1 VIMTRAPLAGPEVY
15 EWVALRRVSGG
26 GVTKVGHRWLES
38 DHQIPGYLT
47 DALAKLLTSGLVKLV
62 NPEPSAGGVARAV
75 LTNTGAERY
84 EQLCQSALQMPAA
97 QLLTLCQRFVDD
109 DPDPSGSTCS
119 A

>member
-1 VIMTRAPLAGPEVY
+1 MTRAPLAGAEVY

-38 DHQIPGYLT
+38 DHQIPGYLAG
-47 DALAKLLTSGLVKLV
+47 ALATLLASGLVRLV
-62 NPEPSAGGVARAV
+62 NPNQNAGGAARAV

-84 EQLCQSALQMPAA
+84 AQLCQSALQMPAA
-97 QLLTLCQRFVDD
+97 QLLTLCQRFLDD

-119 A
+119 T